1 MDDQVATPTAR
12 TLTRRIHER
21 FDTLL
26 ADLTKPLPAVPV
38 FLPPDEPSPSA
49 LTIQTLVR
57 QVERRGLRHANASH
71 MTNLFVLGRALSHL
85 DSSLAQRWLRRSMS
99 ASKAYRLFR
108 MALRCF
114 ELYSARGHLYLS
126 VASAITPN
134 VLSAMSLADFESL
147 LSYAV
152 VLGISD
158 LQEQI
163 S

>member
-1 MDDQVATPTAR
+1 
-12 TLTRRIHER
+12 
-21 FDTLL
+21 
-26 ADLTKPLPAVPV
+26 
-38 FLPPDEPSPSA
+38 
-49 LTIQTLVR
+49 
-57 QVERRGLRHANASH
+57 
-71 MTNLFVLGRALSHL
+71 
-85 DSSLAQRWLRRSMS
+85 
-99 ASKAYRLFR
+99 

-114 ELYSARGHLYLS
+114 ELYLARGHLYLS

-134 VLSAMSLADFESL
+134 VLNAMSLADFESL